1 MAIIAVL
8 TDVGEQLRAQH
19 LVDGTTYQ
27 ITKIKAGAG
36 HVTTAALAVART
48 DIVTPLVPAR
58 ENDNPAGVA
67 LAHDPV
73 AQVRYVDPASVTY
86 DIKEFGVFVGTQ
98 MTHFICDDAGAIL
111 YHKTPTLTLDVG
123 IYIAVASGDQAA
135 FTFQEAAANALA
147 TTEQTGLVELASD
160 AEVATPPA
168 KARAL
173 TTDNMDA
180 IGNKVFDDKV
190 ETYQWSE
197 ITIDSDA
204 GTGWRGRISS
214 VDSSGAITGIE
225 NSGGT
230 GYATG
235 DTAAVKAGVGTGA
248 TLTVTVAAGVP
259 TVSVNAAGSGYGV
272 AKPLTLAAGVEY
284 RLYEAVD

>member
-27 ITKIKAGAG
+27 ITKIKADGG
-36 HVTTAALAVART
+36 HVTTAALARART
-48 DIVTPLVPAR
+48 DIVTPFVPAR
-58 ENDNPAGVA
+58 ENDNPQGVA
-67 LAHDPV
+67 LVHDPV
-73 AQVRYVDPASVTY
+73 AQVRYIDSASVTY
-86 DIKEFGVFVGTQ
+86 PIKGFGIFAGAQ
-98 MTHFICDDAGAIL
+98 MTHYVCDDAGATL
-111 YHKTPTLTLDVG
+111 YVKTPTLTLDVG

-147 TTEQTGLVELASD
+147 TTESPGLVELATD
-160 AEVATPPA
+160 AEVATSPGNP
-168 KARAL
+168 RAL
-173 TTDNMDA
+173 STDNVDA
-180 IGNKVFDDKV
+180 IGNKVIADKV

-204 GTGWRGRISS
+204 GTGWQGRISS

-235 DTAAVKAGVGTGA
+235 DTATVKAGVGSGA
-248 TLTVTVAAGVP
+248 TLTVAVAGGVP

-284 RLYEAVD
+284 RLYEAVS